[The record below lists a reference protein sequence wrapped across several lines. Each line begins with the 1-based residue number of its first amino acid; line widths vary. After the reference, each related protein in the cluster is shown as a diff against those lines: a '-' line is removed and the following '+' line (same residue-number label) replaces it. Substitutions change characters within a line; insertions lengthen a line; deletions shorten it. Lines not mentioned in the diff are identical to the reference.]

1 MYDIYSAISG
11 AVIANFIILLVGLLL
26 AIAGGIFLQWKVFGP
41 KAKDPNA
48 GKFAKYANGQY
59 FLPLPIIRITYY
71 TLAIF
76 LVFVGISKCIT
87 ELNGFVNILEY
98 AVVGNV
104 ILRILYETVLAVR
117 KSAGLDADSDTA
129 SEPKEDRPM
138 FEPKIPAVP
147 YQQPQQT
154 QHPQYEPNQ
163 YSQPQQQFPQYQAP
177 VQQAPVPQPV
187 PEPVVNTVPQ
197 PVPEPVV
204 NTVPQ
209 PVPEP
214 VVNTVPQPV
223 PEPVVNTVPQPVP
236 EHVVNTVPQPV
247 PEPAAPAQPVE
258 LNKDTAF
265 CQFCGKEI
273 KASAKFCP
281 FCGKPR
287 A

>member
-1 MYDIYSAISG
+1 MFDIYSAISG

-26 AIAGGIFLQWKVFGP
+26 SVAGGIFLQWKVFGP
-41 KAKDPNA
+41 KAKDPDA

-76 LVFVGISKCIT
+76 LVFLGISKCIT
-87 ELNGFVNILEY
+87 ELSGFVNILGY

-117 KSAGLDADSDTA
+117 KNAGLDADSGTA

-163 YSQPQQQFPQYQAP
+163 YSQPQQQFPQYQAQ
-177 VQQAPVPQPV
+177 VQQAPV

-197 PVPEPVV
+197 PVPQPVV
-204 NTVPQ
+204 NAVPQ

-214 VVNTVPQPV
+214 VVNAVPQPV
-223 PEPVVNTVPQPVP
+223 PQ
-236 EHVVNTVPQPV
+236 
-247 PEPAAPAQPVE
+247 PAAPASQPVE
-258 LNKDTAF
+258 LNKDSAF
-265 CQFCGKEI
+265 CQFCGREI
-273 KASAKFCP
+273 KANAKFCP
-281 FCGKPR
+281 YCGKPR
-287 A
+287 G

>member
-1 MYDIYSAISG
+1 MYDIYSLLSGTAIAS
-11 AVIANFIILLVGLLL
+11 FIILLVGLLL
-26 AIAGGIFLQWKVFGP
+26 AVAGGILLQWKVFGP

-87 ELNGFVNILEY
+87 ELSGFVNILAY

-104 ILRILYETVLAVR
+104 VLRILYETVLAVR
-117 KSAGLDADSDTA
+117 KNAGLDADSNVA

-154 QHPQYEPNQ
+154 QHPQYDPNQ
-163 YSQPQQQFPQYQAP
+163 YSQPQQQYPQYQAP
-177 VQQAPVPQPV
+177 AQPAAPQPMPEPAVNAVPQPV
-187 PEPVVNTVPQ
+187 PEPVVNAVPQ

-204 NTVPQ
+204 NAVPQ

-214 VVNTVPQPV
+214 VVNAVSQPV
-223 PEPVVNTVPQPVP
+223 PEPVVNAVPQPV
-236 EHVVNTVPQPV
+236 
-247 PEPAAPAQPVE
+247 APDSQPVE
-258 LNKDTAF
+258 LNKESAF

>member
-1 MYDIYSAISG
+1 MFDIYSAISG

-87 ELNGFVNILEY
+87 ELSGFVNILEY

-104 ILRILYETVLAVR
+104 VLRILYETVLTVR
-117 KSAGLDADSDTA
+117 KNAGLDADSGTA

-177 VQQAPVPQPV
+177 VQKAPVTQTA

-214 VVNTVPQPV
+214 
-223 PEPVVNTVPQPVP
+223 
-236 EHVVNTVPQPV
+236 
-247 PEPAAPAQPVE
+247 AAPAQPVE
-258 LNKDTAF
+258 LNKDNAF

-281 FCGKPR
+281 YCGKPR
-287 A
+287 T

>member
-1 MYDIYSAISG
+1 MYDIYSLLSGTAIAS
-11 AVIANFIILLVGLLL
+11 FIILLVGLLL
-26 AIAGGIFLQWKVFGP
+26 AVAGGILLQWKVFGP

-87 ELNGFVNILEY
+87 ELSGFVNILEY

-104 ILRILYETVLAVR
+104 VLRILYETVLAVR
-117 KSAGLDADSDTA
+117 KNAGLDADCNTA
-129 SEPKEDRPM
+129 SEPREDRPM

-177 VQQAPVPQPV
+177 VQQAPAAQPVPEPVVNTVPQLVPEPVVNAAPQPV

-204 NTVPQ
+204 NTA
-209 PVPEP
+209 
-214 VVNTVPQPV
+214 
-223 PEPVVNTVPQPVP
+223 
-236 EHVVNTVPQPV
+236 PQPV

-258 LNKDTAF
+258 LTKDTAF

-273 KASAKFCP
+273 KANAKFCP
-281 FCGKPR
+281 YCGKPR
-287 A
+287 T